1 MTDNFTIL
9 AGTTG
14 NGLWRSRD
22 GGETW
27 GWGQGSL
34 TFLDVHVYGIAVH
47 PLDPAVVYIGTDTGL
62 HRSIDR
68 GGMFE
73 SVEGPMTG
81 GDVWRIAFD
90 PVDPDTILVG
100 TRPGHIHRTR
110 DAGKSWETLP
120 ADIAET
126 GEPAGKTRLTGL
138 QVDPDDREQIWGCIE
153 VDGARRSRDGGATW
167 THELV
172 DFTRDFHWLSILPGA
187 PKRIFFTTPGYVVR
201 SDDGGESFEKVDIP
215 TPYPS
220 PYFREMY
227 VKPDDPSVLLLGV
240 GEHVFGATGIGAA
253 LDRPGRD
260 LGHGGYAER
269 TQLADLGLRIPS
281 LEPRSGR
288 GLLPLRRALHFR
300 GRRALVAQARPRAHR
315 RPDRRLAS
323 ELNARCKSNRPAHVV
338 VG

>member
-14 NGLWRSRD
+14 NGLWHSRD

-68 GGMFE
+68 GGVFE

-81 GDVWRIAFD
+81 DVWRITFD
-90 PVDPDTILVG
+90 PVDPDTMLVG
-100 TRPGHIHRTR
+100 TRPGRIHRTR

-167 THELV
+167 THELL

-201 SDDGGESFEKVDIP
+201 SDDGGKSFQKLDIP

-240 GEHVFGATGIGAA
+240 GDHVFGATGTVLRSI
-253 LDRPGRD
+253 DRGETWATVAMPN
-260 LGHGGYAER
+260 
-269 TQLADLGLRIPS
+269 
-281 LEPRSGR
+281 EPNSPIWAFGSHH
-288 GLLPLRRALHFR
+288 AN
-300 GRRALVAQARPRAHR
+300 
-315 RPDRRLAS
+315 PDRVVTCSHYGELYISEDAGLSWRKLAR
-323 ELNARCKSNRPAHVV
+323 ELTDVRTVAWLPN
-338 VG
+338 